1 MLRTVALLSIVARC
15 AAFGTFRAPGDVCI
29 DEPAHVIAEETAK
42 MGENYTELT
51 SCDAIAEAGGCDD
64 PYWEATVQAACCASC
79 ALPQRESRSSVGV
92 QRRRGG
98 FDGRT
103 EGSKSTGG
111 GRCQRGTFANVPACN
126 FCNEYACDAM
136 RCLLLCRKDEWRGIA
151 SSYACE
157 KRCCSLGRVRLPYV
171 EMVGCIRKDVKDA
184 YPGDWYELSW
194 EEQVDLWSA
203 AVDKWEASPAACHPA
218 SSIVELAD
226 GRALRIDQTK
236 EGDLL
241 HTPSG
246 PQPIVGCA
254 PPPRM
259 TPPRALRPLFSP
271 SHAAPSLPLP
281 AAQLPP
287 LREGLRR

>member
-1 MLRTVALLSIVARC
+1 MLRLIALLSIVARC
-15 AAFGTFRAPGDVCI
+15 AAFGTFSAPGEVCI
-29 DEPAHVIAEETAK
+29 DEPAHLVAERTAA
-42 MGENYTELT
+42 MGENYTAFT
-51 SCDAIAEAGGCDD
+51 SCDVIAEAGGCDD
-64 PYWEATVQAACCASC
+64 PYWSATVQAACCAQC
-79 ALPQRESRSSVGV
+79 ALPQRESRGK
-92 QRRRGG
+92 G
-98 FDGRT
+98 FLGK
-103 EGSKSTGG
+103 GS
-111 GRCQRGTFANVPACN
+111 
-126 FCNEYACDAM
+126 
-136 RCLLLCRKDEWRGIA
+136 
-151 SSYACE
+151 
-157 KRCCSLGRVRLPYV
+157 
-171 EMVGCIRKDVKDA
+171 
-184 YPGDWYELSW
+184 
-194 EEQVDLWSA
+194 
-203 AVDKWEASPAACHPA
+203 CHPA
-218 SSIVELAD
+218 SSIIELAD